1 MCGLAGAV
9 AESAETAVRAM
20 TAALVH
26 RGPDD
31 EGYYSDADIFIGF
44 RRLSIVDLDGGH
56 QPISNETGDVILV
69 CNGEIY
75 NSPELRRRLTSAGHR
90 FSTQSDVEVI
100 LHLYEQ
106 HGVACFSM
114 LEGMFAVALWDKRHK
129 RLVLARDHMGQ
140 KPLFYALRGNELYF
154 ASEVQA
160 VLASGR
166 IAPAL
171 AEDALWHYL
180 SLRSIPENFSLM
192 KGIKKLPAASYLV
205 FENGSASIERYWH
218 LDFRSKSTLSHRD
231 SIDALDELLSSTVKS
246 HLLSDVTV
254 GSFISGGIDSTTI
267 ATMMARQSQSRV
279 PTFSIGVQEASFDEL
294 PIARQVA
301 EANDL
306 EFHGQRVHAD
316 IAQLMPQMVHHLGE
330 PADAYGVGVYL
341 VSKLASQHVKVV
353 LCGDGG
359 DESFGGYDRYRGQKL
374 VDLVRI
380 LPATLRRFVIAGL
393 IKAVPESYQYKSMA
407 ERLRWLQYMCDFED
421 GERYARALG
430 FLRFPPEA
438 KQQLF
443 TESALER
450 NAELDSVD
458 QVLRF
463 FDAENVSDLIDRMLY
478 TDLMT
483 RVSDHNLVM
492 TDRMSMAWSLEV
504 RSPFVDPRVVEFAA
518 SLPADLKVRGR
529 KLKYA
534 LREVAARYIPS
545 KVVQLPKQGF
555 GFPVGQWMRQDLRS
569 AVESRL
575 FNSRFVEEGLFRKE
589 YLENLVGEHM
599 SGERDHSYRLW
610 LLLGLEVWHE
620 LYIEGR
626 AVESVSL

>member
-1 MCGLAGAV
+1 
-9 AESAETAVRAM
+9 M
-20 TAALVH
+20 TAALEH

-31 EGYYSDADIFIGF
+31 EGYYSDDDIFIGF

-75 NSPELRRRLTSAGHR
+75 NSPELRKQLSRAGHR
-90 FSTQSDVEVI
+90 FRTQSDVEAI
-100 LHLYEQ
+100 LHLYEEY
-106 HGVACFSM
+106 GLNCFGM
-114 LEGMFAVALWDKRHK
+114 LEGMFAVALWDKQRK

-140 KPLFYALRGNELYF
+140 KPLFYALRGNEFYF
-154 ASEVQA
+154 ASEVQSL
-160 VLASGR
+160 LASGR
-166 IAPAL
+166 FTPEL
-171 AEDALWHYL
+171 SEEALWHYL
-180 SLRSIPENFSLM
+180 SLRSVPENYSLV
-192 KGIKKLPAASYLV
+192 KGVHKLPAASYLV
-205 FENGSASIERYWH
+205 FENGRTSMERYWH
-218 LDFRSKSTLSHRD
+218 LDFRNKSTLSHRD
-231 SIDALDELLSSTVKS
+231 SIDALDELLCSTVKS

-254 GSFISGGIDSTTI
+254 GTFISGGIDSTTV
-267 ATMMARQSQSRV
+267 ASMMAAQSENRI
-279 PTFSIGVQEASFDEL
+279 PAFSIGVREASFDEL

-301 EANDL
+301 EANGL

-316 IAQLMPQMVHHLGE
+316 IAELMPKMVHHLGE

-341 VSKLASQHVKVV
+341 VSKLASQHVKAV

-374 VDLVRI
+374 VDLVAI
-380 LPATLRRFVIAGL
+380 LPGALRRSVIAGL
-393 IKAVPESYQYKSMA
+393 IRAVPESFQYKSMA
-407 ERLRWLQYMCDFED
+407 QKLRWLQYMCEYED

-443 TESALER
+443 TGRALER
-450 NAELDSVD
+450 LTGLDSVD

-463 FDAENVSDLIDRMLY
+463 FNAENVSELIDRMLY

-518 SLPADLKVRGR
+518 RLPADLKVRGR

-534 LREVAARYIPS
+534 LRQVASRYIPS
-545 KVVQLPKQGF
+545 EVVRLPKQGF
-555 GFPVGQWMRQDLRS
+555 GFPVGQWMRQDLRT

-575 FNSRFVEEGLFRKE
+575 FNSRFVEQGLFRKKYVE
-589 YLENLVGEHM
+589 KLVGEHM
-599 SGERDHSYRLW
+599 AGVQDHSYRLW
-610 LLLGLEVWHE
+610 LLLGLEIWHE

-626 AVESVSL
+626 PLESVSL